1 MFEPPGPG
9 YEMTSRRDIIQR
21 LGFAFAVGFA
31 LTGGFVNGW
40 CYGWADELES
50 GSTAEEVKDA
60 DMTDT
65 KAPQPGAPTLG
76 GMQFWGDVCFFQGY
90 RIQRHVLTGHFR
102 LLDKNNRRYQ
112 SGTIED
118 CRKMLDRIRTSHNL
132 KPDIGHAVIYLHG
145 IGRTSRSMR
154 PIIDAMPTDGFVH
167 VPFEYPSTRVP
178 IEQAAGY
185 LHSTIESLTDV
196 SKISFVVHS
205 MGGLVVRGYLK
216 DHSDPRLYRMVMLGT
231 PNNGAELADMLRQN
245 MIFRAVYGPATQDL
259 VTDLNGTIGTLPIP
273 TFEFG
278 VIVGGRGDEGGFN
291 PLLVGDDDGAV
302 TVSSAR
308 LAGASDF
315 LRISKLHSLLMSDET
330 AIAAVK
336 CFLEHGRFSM
346 NREPAP
352 IVKETAACR

>member
-1 MFEPPGPG
+1 
-9 YEMTSRRDIIQR
+9 MTFRRDIIR
-21 LGFAFAVGFA
+21 TLGFV
-31 LTGGFVNGW
+31 LTVGFVNGW
-40 CYGWADELES
+40 CHSWADELDTE
-50 GSTAEEVKDA
+50 TAAEDVEDA
-60 DMTDT
+60 EMTDT
-65 KAPQPGAPTLG
+65 RAPQPGPPTLG

-90 RIQRHVLTGHFR
+90 RIQRHVFTGHFR

-118 CRKMLDRIRTSHNL
+118 CRRMLDQIRAAGNL
-132 KPDIGHAVIYLHG
+132 SPDTGHAVIYLHG

-154 PIIDAMPTDGFVH
+154 PVIDAMPTDGFVH
-167 VPFEYPSTRVP
+167 VPFEYPSTRVS

-205 MGGLVVRGYLK
+205 MGGLVVRRYLK
-216 DHSDPRLYRMVMLGT
+216 DHRDPRLHRMVMLGT
-231 PNNGAELADMLRQN
+231 PNNGAELADMLRRN
-245 MIFRAVYGPATQDL
+245 MIFRAVYGPASQEL
-259 VTDLNGTIGTLPIP
+259 VTDANGTIRTLPIP

-278 VIVGGRGDEGGFN
+278 VIAGGRGDERGFN
-291 PLLVGDDDGAV
+291 PLLVGDDDGTV
-302 TVSSAR
+302 TVSSVR

-315 LRISKLHSLLMSDET
+315 LRISKLHSLLMSDES

-346 NREPAP
+346 DQEPAP
-352 IVKETAACR
+352 ISKETAACR